1 MKPSERAIK
10 FIESLTLS
18 GDYAGK
24 PFILRDWQKN
34 ILRKI
39 FDTCNDDGT
48 RQYREA
54 GIWLPR
60 KNAKTEL
67 AAAICCYFL

>member
-34 ILRKI
+34 ILR
-39 FDTCNDDGT
+39 
-48 RQYREA
+48 
-54 GIWLPR
+54 
-60 KNAKTEL
+60 
-67 AAAICCYFL
+67 